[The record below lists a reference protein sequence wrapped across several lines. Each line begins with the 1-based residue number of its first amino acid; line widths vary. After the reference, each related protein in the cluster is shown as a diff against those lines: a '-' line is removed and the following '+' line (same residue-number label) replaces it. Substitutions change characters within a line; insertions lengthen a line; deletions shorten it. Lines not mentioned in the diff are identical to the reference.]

1 MATDTTTK
9 AKDPR
14 RQQIGR
20 ESRKKGDQFESKL
33 DRTFDYYDEQGYA
46 SITKTP
52 EPMKPLRSLG
62 KGQFVACFT
71 KKAQPDYKGTQKGG
85 RAVLIEAKYT
95 DSDRMEQS
103 RVKPDQSEYLDKHM
117 VLGARCFVVIGFS
130 SGNVYKIP
138 WEVWRDMKYI
148 YGRKYVTE
156 ADVQNYLVG
165 VAWNNTLLL
174 L

>member
-1 MATDTTTK
+1 MAITTTEK
-9 AKDPR
+9 QKDAR
-14 RQQIGR
+14 RQKIGR
-20 ESRKKGDQFESKL
+20 ESRKKGDLFESKL
-33 DRTFDYYDEQGYA
+33 DRTFGYYEERGFA

-71 KKAQPDYKGTQKGG
+71 KKAQPDYKGTINGG

-103 RVKPDQSEYLDKHM
+103 RVQEEQIKCLDKHM
-117 VLGARCFVVIGFS
+117 TLGARCFVVIGFS
-130 SGNVYKIP
+130 SGEVYRIP
-138 WEVWRDMKYI
+138 WEVWRDMKQI

-156 ADVQNYLVG
+156 ADVEKFRVG
-165 VAWNNTLLL
+165 VAWNETLLL